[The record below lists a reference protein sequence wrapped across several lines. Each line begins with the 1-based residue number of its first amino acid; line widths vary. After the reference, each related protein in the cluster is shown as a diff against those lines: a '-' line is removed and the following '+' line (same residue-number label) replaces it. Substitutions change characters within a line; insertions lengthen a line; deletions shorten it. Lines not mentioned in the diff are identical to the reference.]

1 MRELTYGEAIREALD
16 QAMELSQDVIV
27 MGEGVDDAGGIF
39 GSTLGLTERY
49 GSERCFDLPLAEN
62 GFTGAAV
69 GAAMA
74 GLRPVVVHQRL
85 DFLMLTMDPLV
96 NHAAKW
102 RYMFDG
108 AAGSVPVT
116 IRAIVGKGWGQAA
129 QHSQSLQAMFA
140 QVPGLRVAMPA
151 TPFDAKGLLLSS
163 ILGEDPVVFI
173 EARSLYNATGPVP
186 EQPYLVPFGKTR
198 VTRGGRDV
206 TLVANSYLVPE
217 AMKAAD
223 ALELDSISAEVIDV
237 RTISPWDE
245 ETILESVNRTGRL
258 VVLDTASQSF
268 GISAEIAATLHQRAF
283 KTLKSPVERV
293 TLPDTPTPCASN
305 LEQLFYPTSDNVSAA
320 VQRTLAA

>member
-16 QAMELSQDVIV
+16 QAMELSQDVFV

-39 GSTLGLTERY
+39 GSTLGLAERF
-49 GSERCFDLPLAEN
+49 GPERCFDLPLSEN
-62 GFTGAAV
+62 AFTGAAV

-74 GLRPVVVHQRL
+74 GTRPVVVHQRL
-85 DFLMLTMDPLV
+85 DFLLLTMDALV

-108 AAGSVPVT
+108 AAGSVPITV
-116 IRAIVGKGWGQAA
+116 RAIVGKGWGQAA

-140 QVPGLRVAMPA
+140 HVPGLRVVMPA

-163 ILGEDPVVFI
+163 IFGEDPVVYI
-173 EARSLYNATGPVP
+173 EARSLYNANGPVP
-186 EQPYLVPFGKTR
+186 EQPYLVPFGKAHVR
-198 VTRGGRDV
+198 RKGDDV

-217 AMKAAD
+217 AINAAETL
-223 ALELDSISAEVIDV
+223 ALENISAEVIDM

-245 ETILESVNRTGRL
+245 ETILESVDKTGRL

-268 GISAEIAATLHQRAF
+268 GISAEISATIHQRAF

-305 LEQLFYPTSDNVSAA
+305 LEQLFYPTSDSVCAA
-320 VQRTLAA
+320 AQRTLAA

>member
-186 EQPYLVPFGKTR
+186 EQPYLVPFGKAR